1 MNTHADKIQENKSQA
16 VSNGLTQKEGSKD
29 SAYQFADN
37 RPEAIAQRKIQDMAN
52 SSSQVSQLRVFQEMA
67 DKSPQVKQADQQAI
81 QKKGSNP
88 GQQETDNN
96 SPQEKDPAKLKR
108 SEIMRQKLEAGSE
121 EDETSSISWA
131 DYAKQLTEEEGEEEW
146 DDINL
151 SDSAE
156 ILPSM
161 KEFARQTDAGFF
173 ARRDDLLVEIDKIL
187 EQCNLYR
194 EQLTSQIV
202 QVNDLEK
209 DAKADEDLKIRI
221 EKGAKTIRE
230 FYNNKLGF
238 LENSVDKWLKQF
250 QDDTSS
256 SVTQRRISIKA
267 LLPAIKSEQ
276 KMTVEERVQTVKEKE
291 VKEKER
297 TKKKSEEKKKADA
310 EIRSRLPF
318 TAEEFKAEA
327 QLRVAVP
334 FSNLS
339 TVISG
344 LKAFHAIPEPRGD
357 DSIRLRK
364 MDASQVVRSA
374 ARDAFAKIRRLKEHP
389 GYEKGHMGFEKK
401 SHDTLEDALSKLL
414 DQCSNYYAQ
423 NRTAEEKAAREAEL
437 KAEHQ
442 AKN

>member
-1 MNTHADKIQENKSQA
+1 MNTHADKGQENKSQA

-37 RPEAIAQRKIQDMAN
+37 RPEAIAQRMMQDMAN

-67 DKSPQVKQADQQAI
+67 DKSPQVKKADQQAI

-88 GQQETDNN
+88 GQQKTDNN

-131 DYAKQLTEEEGEEEW
+131 DYAKQLTEEEEEEEW

-173 ARRDDLLVEIDKIL
+173 ARRDDLLVEIDKRL

-209 DAKADEDLKIRI
+209 DAKADEDLKIRMA
-221 EKGAKTIRE
+221 KGAKTIRE
-230 FYNNKLGF
+230 FYNEKLGF

-250 QDDTSS
+250 QDDTSG
-256 SVTQRRISIKA
+256 SV
-267 LLPAIKSEQ
+267 
-276 KMTVEERVQTVKEKE
+276 
-291 VKEKER
+291 
-297 TKKKSEEKKKADA
+297 
-310 EIRSRLPF
+310 
-318 TAEEFKAEA
+318 
-327 QLRVAVP
+327 
-334 FSNLS
+334 
-339 TVISG
+339 
-344 LKAFHAIPEPRGD
+344 
-357 DSIRLRK
+357 
-364 MDASQVVRSA
+364 
-374 ARDAFAKIRRLKEHP
+374 FAKTHFNQSIV
-389 GYEKGHMGFEKK
+389 
-401 SHDTLEDALSKLL
+401 T
-414 DQCSNYYAQ
+414 CN
-423 NRTAEEKAAREAEL
+423 
-437 KAEHQ
+437 
-442 AKN
+442 